1 MIDSIP
7 VRIILA
13 LFAIANLIPLVIVSI
28 NLGANAMRLRHD
40 DKDEVALKTNAMCV
54 TMWLIHV
61 FLGVSLISLLGAV

>member
-40 DKDEVALKTNAMCV
+40 HKDEVALKTNAMCV